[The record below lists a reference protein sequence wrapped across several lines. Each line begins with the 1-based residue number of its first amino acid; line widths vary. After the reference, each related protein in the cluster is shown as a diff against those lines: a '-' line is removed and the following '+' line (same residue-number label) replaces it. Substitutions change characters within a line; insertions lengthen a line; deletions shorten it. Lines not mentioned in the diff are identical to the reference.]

1 MVRSEVYKYNCWIK
15 IAKLKWKNQQLW
27 CMRQDQ
33 SKDPGPVGIPAASPF
48 QLGSETR
55 ALWLAVSD
63 ACHCTSL
70 QAAPAPGRL
79 LKSFGGQNSISLRA
93 L

>member
-1 MVRSEVYKYNCWIK
+1 
-15 IAKLKWKNQQLW
+15 
-27 CMRQDQ
+27 MRQDQ

-79 LKSFGGQNSISLRA
+79 
-93 L
+93 